1 MVDHDEQYHERS
13 CCPIAC
19 ALDHLGDKWTLL
31 IIRDLLL
38 GKKRYQEFLESPEQ
52 IATNI
57 LANRLKKL
65 EATGF
70 LTQQVYQKNPV
81 RYEYVLTK
89 KGEDLRQ
96 VLQALVEWGKTY
108 YPGTEVF
115 KPYG

>member
-1 MVDHDEQYHERS
+1 MADYDERNHERS

-65 EATGF
+65 EAAGL
-70 LTQQVYQKNPV
+70 LTQQVYQKKPI
-81 RYEYVLTK
+81 RYEYVLTA
-89 KGEDLRQ
+89 KGEDLRM
-96 VLQALVEWGKTY
+96 VLQTLAEWGRTY
-108 YPGTEVF
+108 YPGTKVF
-115 KPYG
+115 TAHV